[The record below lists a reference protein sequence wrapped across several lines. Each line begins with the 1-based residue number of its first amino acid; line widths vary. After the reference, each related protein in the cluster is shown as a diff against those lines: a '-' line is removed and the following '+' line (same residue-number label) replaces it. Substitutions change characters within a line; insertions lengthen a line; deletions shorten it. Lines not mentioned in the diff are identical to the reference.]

1 MAGFRDKKERGG
13 KNKGKILDGNWV
25 VGESRKG
32 IQQVGQLKNVFFKV
46 KTLQHDFYIWLME

>member
-13 KNKGKILDGNWV
+13 KNKGKILDGDWV

-46 KTLQHDFYIWLME
+46 KTL